1 MTHLPYIVACYG
13 LGIGIPVLFAV
24 TAWQRLTAAQRR
36 LRVLEVRR

>member
-24 TAWQRLTAAQRR
+24 TAWQRLAAVQRR
-36 LRVLEVRR
+36 LQLLEVRR